1 MKKNILFFTN
11 HQKVLAFLLSHPSEQ
26 FYDRQI
32 ANLAKMSRSGT
43 NRALI
48 ELAKVGLIEKS
59 NRGRMNYYS
68 VNAGSALIKQL
79 KTVLTLSELDNLI
92 EDIKPY
98 ARQIILFGSAA
109 KGENRKE
116 SDYDLFVLT
125 SEKDKVNEILLKSGM
140 RENIQ
145 PIIVTPND
153 WIKTKKT
160 NAVFYKEVL
169 SGNILW
175 EKQ

>member
-11 HQKVLAFLLSHPSEQ
+11 HQKVLAFLLSQPSEQ

-43 NRALI
+43 NLALRA
-48 ELAKVGLIEKS
+48 LAKVGLIEKS
-59 NRGRMNYYS
+59 NRGRMNYYR

-79 KTVLTLSELDNLI
+79 KTVLTLSELDDLI
-92 EDIKPY
+92 EDIKPH

-116 SDYDLFVLT
+116 SDYDLFFLT
-125 SEKDKVNEILLKSGM
+125 DEKEKVTEILLKSGM
-140 RENIQ
+140 RESLQ
-145 PIIVTPND
+145 PIIMTPND

-160 NAVFYKEVL
+160 NPVFYKEIL